1 MGYLV
6 ADLLQLGHQMFLQ
19 DNLWQLDLIMV
30 FQQWRQNQRKQHK
43 VVDNTR
49 SIVLHHVTKQRRGI
63 VAKANRIVDGK
74 RNANIPVD
82 MSDHFYDHGNEY
94 CRYLITDPRS
104 DRQGKKRKPFEK
116 LV

>member
-1 MGYLV
+1 L
-6 ADLLQLGHQMFLQ
+6 
-19 DNLWQLDLIMV
+19 
-30 FQQWRQNQRKQHK
+30 RPNQRKQDR
-43 VVDNTR
+43 VEDNTV
-49 SIVLHHVTKQRRGI
+49 STLQLLETKQRRGI
-63 VAKANRIVDGK
+63 VGKANRIVDGK

-116 LV
+116 RV

>member
-1 MGYLV
+1 M
-6 ADLLQLGHQMFLQ
+6 Q
-19 DNLWQLDLIMV
+19 WV
-30 FQQWRQNQRKQHK
+30 FQQSKQPQRKQDK
-43 VVDNTR
+43 VEDNIL
-49 SIVLHHVTKQRRGI
+49 SMVLPLVTKQKRGI

-104 DRQGKKRKPFEK
+104 DRKVKNVKKE
-116 LV
+116 V

>member
-1 MGYLV
+1 M
-6 ADLLQLGHQMFLQ
+6 
-19 DNLWQLDLIMV
+19 
-30 FQQWRQNQRKQHK
+30 RPNQRKQDR
-43 VVDNTR
+43 VEDNTVSTLR
-49 SIVLHHVTKQRRGI
+49 LLETKQRRGI

-74 RNANIPVD
+74 RNANVPVD

>member
-1 MGYLV
+1 M
-6 ADLLQLGHQMFLQ
+6 
-19 DNLWQLDLIMV
+19 N
-30 FQQWRQNQRKQHK
+30 RNQRRLDK
-43 VVDNTR
+43 VKGHTR
-49 SIVLHHVTKQRRGI
+49 SIVPPLVTQRGRSI

>member
-1 MGYLV
+1 M
-6 ADLLQLGHQMFLQ
+6 Q
-19 DNLWQLDLIMV
+19 WV
-30 FQQWRQNQRKQHK
+30 FQQLKQPQRKQDK
-43 VVDNTR
+43 VEDSIL
-49 SIVLHHVTKQRRGI
+49 SIVLLLVTKQKRGI

-104 DRQGKKRKPFEK
+104 DRKVKNVKKE
-116 LV
+116 V

>member
-1 MGYLV
+1 MQHV
-6 ADLLQLGHQMFLQ
+6 QVLQQVHQTYSQ
-19 DNLWQLDLIMV
+19 VKLWQLDLQWV
-30 FQQWRQNQRKQHK
+30 FQQLKQPQRKQDK
-43 VVDNTR
+43 VEDNIL
-49 SIVLHHVTKQRRGI
+49 SMVLPLVTKQKRGI

-104 DRQGKKRKPFEK
+104 DRKVKNVKKE
-116 LV
+116 V

>member
-1 MGYLV
+1 MKP
-6 ADLLQLGHQMFLQ
+6 
-19 DNLWQLDLIMV
+19 
-30 FQQWRQNQRKQHK
+30 NQRKQDR
-43 VVDNTR
+43 VEDNTV
-49 SIVLHHVTKQRRGI
+49 STLQLLETKQRRGI
-63 VAKANRIVDGK
+63 VGKANRIVDGK
-74 RNANIPVD
+74 RNANVPVD

>member
-1 MGYLV
+1 MR
-6 ADLLQLGHQMFLQ
+6 
-19 DNLWQLDLIMV
+19 LD
-30 FQQWRQNQRKQHK
+30 QRKQDK
-43 VVDNTR
+43 VEG
-49 SIVLHHVTKQRRGI
+49 SIASTLLRLEIRQKRGT

-104 DRQGKKRKPFEK
+104 DRASRKKSQKE
-116 LV
+116 V

>member
-1 MGYLV
+1 M
-6 ADLLQLGHQMFLQ
+6 
-19 DNLWQLDLIMV
+19 
-30 FQQWRQNQRKQHK
+30 
-43 VVDNTR
+43 DNTP
-49 SIVLHHVTKQRRGI
+49 SMLLHQEIKQRRGI

-104 DRQGKKRKPFEK
+104 DRSIRKKSEK
-116 LV
+116 DAK

>member
-1 MGYLV
+1 MRR
-6 ADLLQLGHQMFLQ
+6 D
-19 DNLWQLDLIMV
+19 
-30 FQQWRQNQRKQHK
+30 QRKQHK
-43 VVDNTR
+43 ETARILNILLLQEIKR
-49 SIVLHHVTKQRRGI
+49 GKGI

-104 DRQGKKRKPFEK
+104 DRAGKKRKPFEK
-116 LV
+116 RV

>member
-1 MGYLV
+1 M
-6 ADLLQLGHQMFLQ
+6 Q
-19 DNLWQLDLIMV
+19 WV
-30 FQQWRQNQRKQHK
+30 FQQLKQPQRKQDK
-43 VVDNTR
+43 VEDNIL
-49 SIVLHHVTKQRRGI
+49 SMVLPPVTKQKRGI

-104 DRQGKKRKPFEK
+104 DRKVKNVKKE
-116 LV
+116 V

>member
-1 MGYLV
+1 MQHV
-6 ADLLQLGHQMFLQ
+6 QVLQQVHQTYSQ
-19 DNLWQLDLIMV
+19 VKLWQLDMQWV
-30 FQQWRQNQRKQHK
+30 FQQLKQPQRKQDK
-43 VVDNTR
+43 VEDNIL
-49 SIVLHHVTKQRRGI
+49 SIVLPLVIKQERGI

-104 DRQGKKRKPFEK
+104 DRKVKNVKKE
-116 LV
+116 V

>member
-1 MGYLV
+1 MRP
-6 ADLLQLGHQMFLQ
+6 FL
-19 DNLWQLDLIMV
+19 
-30 FQQWRQNQRKQHK
+30 RKQHK
-43 VVDNTR
+43 ETARILN
-49 SIVLHHVTKQRRGI
+49 ILLLQEIKRGKSI

>member
-1 MGYLV
+1 MS
-6 ADLLQLGHQMFLQ
+6 
-19 DNLWQLDLIMV
+19 LD
-30 FQQWRQNQRKQHK
+30 QRKQDK
-43 VVDNTR
+43 VED
-49 SIVLHHVTKQRRGI
+49 SIASTLLHHVTKQKRGI

-74 RNANIPVD
+74 RNANVPVD

>member
-1 MGYLV
+1 MKP
-6 ADLLQLGHQMFLQ
+6 
-19 DNLWQLDLIMV
+19 
-30 FQQWRQNQRKQHK
+30 NQRKQDK
-43 VVDNTR
+43 VED
-49 SIVLHHVTKQRRGI
+49 SIASTLLRLEIRQGRGT

-104 DRQGKKRKPFEK
+104 DRASRKKSQKE
-116 LV
+116 V

>member
-1 MGYLV
+1 M
-6 ADLLQLGHQMFLQ
+6 Q
-19 DNLWQLDLIMV
+19 WV
-30 FQQWRQNQRKQHK
+30 FQQLKQPQRKQDK
-43 VVDNTR
+43 VEGNIL
-49 SIVLHHVTKQRRGI
+49 SIVLPLVTKQKRGI

-104 DRQGKKRKPFEK
+104 DRKVKNVKKE
-116 LV
+116 V

>member
-1 MGYLV
+1 MRPV
-6 ADLLQLGHQMFLQ
+6 
-19 DNLWQLDLIMV
+19 
-30 FQQWRQNQRKQHK
+30 QRKQDK
-43 VVDNTR
+43 VEDSIP
-49 SIVLHHVTKQRRGI
+49 SIVLLLVTKQKRGI

-104 DRQGKKRKPFEK
+104 DRSIRKKSEK
-116 LV
+116 DAK

>member
-1 MGYLV
+1 MK
-6 ADLLQLGHQMFLQ
+6 QP
-19 DNLWQLDLIMV
+19 
-30 FQQWRQNQRKQHK
+30 QRKQDK
-43 VVDNTR
+43 VEGNIL
-49 SIVLHHVTKQRRGI
+49 SIVLPLVTKQKRGI

-104 DRQGKKRKPFEK
+104 DRKVKNVKKE
-116 LV
+116 V

>member
-1 MGYLV
+1 MRP
-6 ADLLQLGHQMFLQ
+6 FL
-19 DNLWQLDLIMV
+19 
-30 FQQWRQNQRKQHK
+30 RKQHK
-43 VVDNTR
+43 ETVRTPNILLLPEIKR
-49 SIVLHHVTKQRRGI
+49 GKGI

-104 DRQGKKRKPFEK
+104 DRPRKKRKPFENVSK
-116 LV
+116 

>member
-1 MGYLV
+1 MRQSLKRQDKVKGHIQST
-6 ADLLQLGHQMFLQ
+6 LLPLE
-19 DNLWQLDLIMV
+19 I
-30 FQQWRQNQRKQHK
+30 RQG
-43 VVDNTR
+43 R
-49 SIVLHHVTKQRRGI
+49 ST

-104 DRQGKKRKPFEK
+104 DRASKKKSQKE
-116 LV
+116 V

>member
-1 MGYLV
+1 M
-6 ADLLQLGHQMFLQ
+6 
-19 DNLWQLDLIMV
+19 N
-30 FQQWRQNQRKQHK
+30 QNQRKQDRVK
-43 VVDNTR
+43 ENIPNTQLQQETLR
-49 SIVLHHVTKQRRGI
+49 GKCIVG
-63 VAKANRIVDGK
+63 KANRIVDGK

-116 LV
+116 RV

>member
-1 MGYLV
+1 M
-6 ADLLQLGHQMFLQ
+6 
-19 DNLWQLDLIMV
+19 N
-30 FQQWRQNQRKQHK
+30 RNQRKQDREK
-43 VVDNTR
+43 GNIAYTL
-49 SIVLHHVTKQRRGI
+49 LHQETKQRKSI

>member
-1 MGYLV
+1 M
-6 ADLLQLGHQMFLQ
+6 Q
-19 DNLWQLDLIMV
+19 WV
-30 FQQWRQNQRKQHK
+30 FQQLKQPQRKQDK
-43 VVDNTR
+43 VEDNIL
-49 SIVLHHVTKQRRGI
+49 SMVLPLVTKQKRGI

-104 DRQGKKRKPFEK
+104 DRKVKNVKKEE
-116 LV
+116 